1 MSKLPE
7 VYGWNPKIACRTIE
21 ETAFILFKSRMVSL
35 NEVGTFV
42 WEYFREPSSLKDAVA
57 AVSEEFETTPKEAT
71 NDVDAFVAQ
80 LVERQLLVECT
91 AVAST

>member
-1 MSKLPE
+1 MNNLSE
-7 VYGWNPKIACRTIE
+7 VYRWNPKIACRTIE
-21 ETAFILFKSRMVSL
+21 QTAFILFQSQMVSL
-35 NEVGTFV
+35 NDVGSFV
-42 WEYFREPSSLKDAVA
+42 WEYFKEPSSIRNAVA
-57 AVSEEFETTPKEAT
+57 AVTEEFETTPKEAT